1 MVFHLYPYQQPTN
14 MGSLWKILNNDEPSD
29 DVTSLQ
35 QKHSGFVFSVPE
47 PQSPV
52 DSSDIAIQTLHALAD
67 LHNIKKERTYDN
79 LSTPSPSNLKSEPK
93 WEHYANNNNNNN
105 NSNSNTNNITNNNNI
120 NNNNNNNLSNCS
132 RRDYKKKQ
140 LVIRPELMQMKQ
152 AKAAVKLGIPPST
165 FSKRWRESLPD
176 RKWPYRV
183 HKKVEKSIQMLK
195 VLQNKGHDV
204 TGDLKRLMTQ
214 RELNLKPAIITMF
227 EDVNE
232 NFELDTTTPATTSTT
247 DSPSSSSS
255 TTSTPLASSSPP
267 ESPLSPSSPAAQ
279 VPLGASDEVES
290 ASGEELEMNDDDSY
304 NVHSPVSV
312 PKRRKLSKS
321 DDEN

>member
-1 MVFHLYPYQQPTN
+1 
-14 MGSLWKILNNDEPSD
+14 MGSLWRILNEEEQHND
-29 DVTSLQ
+29 DVSSLQ
-35 QKHSGFVFSVPE
+35 QKHQGFVFSVPE

-52 DSSDIAIQTLHALAD
+52 DDSDIAIHTLHALAD
-67 LHNIKKERTYDN
+67 LHHIKKERTFDS
-79 LSTPSPSNLKSEPK
+79 LSSSPSSSSSTKSEPK
-93 WEHYANNNNNNN
+93 WETFANSNNNNNNN
-105 NSNSNTNNITNNNNI
+105 NSNTNNNS

-214 RELNLKPAIITMF
+214 RELNLKPAVITMF

-232 NFELDTTTPATTSTT
+232 NFELDAT
-247 DSPSSSSS
+247 PSSSSIS
-255 TTSTPLASSSPP
+255 ADSPSPTSNPLSSSSPSSP
-267 ESPLSPSSPAAQ
+267 SSPSSAPSSPLSPAAQ
-279 VPLGASDEVES
+279 VPHDEEAESS
-290 ASGEELEMNDDDSY
+290 ASGEEAEMNDEDY
-304 NVHSPVSV
+304 VHSPVSV
-312 PKRRKLSKS
+312 PKRRKLSRS
-321 DDEN
+321 DDE